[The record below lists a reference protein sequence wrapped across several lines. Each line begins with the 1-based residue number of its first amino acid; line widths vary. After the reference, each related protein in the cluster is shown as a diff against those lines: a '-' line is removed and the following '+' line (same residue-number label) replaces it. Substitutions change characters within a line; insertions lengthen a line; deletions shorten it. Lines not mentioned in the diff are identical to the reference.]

1 MIFFMNF
8 TELSANHLAFIYL
21 CCMVGNHFSINRVLF
36 FLSIAMGG
44 ILLLPYWLSP
54 GMFFDGVT
62 YAAVANNWSQ
72 GIGEFWRPFYH
83 HRDAPFM
90 AHPPLLYVLLG
101 VFYKLLGHA
110 WWVEELYNFLTYAF
124 TVILSIAIVQRIAG
138 STNKISFLPFFLLS
152 ITPLYSWAF
161 RATLMDNTVTVFALL
176 SVYLWL
182 IYVQSS
188 QFLFFVVAI
197 LSVFLGFMVK
207 GPPAL
212 FPIIFLPAYILI
224 FHRNSIKQWLIA
236 IMPIV
241 IIVMMFGLMIFL
253 SEKARY
259 FFEVYFS
266 KQIVAS
272 IQGIEST
279 DNGRWYLL
287 QKLVLELL
295 PMCFVS
301 AIFIMIGSKKIK
313 FSFSSWVTLF
323 LLVALA
329 GSLPLL
335 ISQKQR
341 AFYLVPSLPFFA
353 ISLSLITVPYLN
365 RVIQTVTSKAIK
377 ITGMTVF
384 VLSIISVLSS
394 IVTRRIF
401 SNDASLVK
409 DILAITHEVE
419 PYSTIGCSSVTAVNW
434 KWVAYAARYG
444 GYTLDDQ
451 CDARYYLS
459 MPDEVPKNDW
469 QWQPLNLR
477 LTRCKLYKKR
487 EPEGSLLLRPK

>member
-1 MIFFMNF
+1 
-8 TELSANHLAFIYL
+8 
-21 CCMVGNHFSINRVLF
+21 MVGDHYSINRILF

-44 ILLLPYWLSP
+44 MLLLPYWLSP

-101 VFYKLLGHA
+101 VFYKSLGHA
-110 WWVEELYNFLTYAF
+110 WWVEELYNFLTYAL
-124 TVILSIAIVQRIAG
+124 TIILSITIFQRVTG
-138 STNKISFLPFFLLS
+138 TSNKISALPFFFLS

-161 RATLMDNTVTVFALL
+161 RANLMDNTVTLFALL

-182 IYVQSS
+182 KYVQYS
-188 QFLFFVVAI
+188 QILFFLAAI
-197 LSVFLGFMVK
+197 VSVFLGFMVK

-212 FPIIFLPAYILI
+212 FLIIFLPAYTLI
-224 FHRNSIKQWLIA
+224 FHRNSIKQWLITLLP
-236 IMPIV
+236 MV
-241 IIVMMFGLMIFL
+241 IIIIMFIALIIL
-253 SEKARY
+253 SEKARH
-259 FFEVYFS
+259 FFEIYFS
-266 KQIVAS
+266 KQILAS

-279 DNGRWYLL
+279 NNGRWYLL
-287 QKLVLELL
+287 QKLILELL
-295 PMCFVS
+295 PMSIVS
-301 AIFIMIGSKKIK
+301 AIFIIIGGNKTK

-353 ISLSLITVPYLN
+353 ISFSLITVPYLN
-365 RVIQTVTSKAIK
+365 RVIQNVNSKAIK
-377 ITGMTVF
+377 ITGMVVI
-384 VLSIISVLSS
+384 VLSIFSVLSS

-401 SNDASLVK
+401 SNDASLVN
-409 DILAITHEVE
+409 DILTITHEVE

-451 CDARYYLS
+451 CDSRYYLS
-459 MPDEVPKNDW
+459 MPDEIPKNDW

-487 EPEGSLLLRPK
+487 EPEGSLLPRPE